1 MGITKNAISWWQWLR
16 THRFVMAITSAE
28 TIVRH
33 TAPHERHVAVELIA
47 NVNPSMPTKEV
58 PMRMPTLSAVVVSSA
73 VVLAVTAASPR
84 PAEAFFFPLLLGLGG
99 PSMGHVNPGQSPTN
113 RMWRDDDGKRGAS
126 TRTRSRDDDAGKAG
140 KASTRTRSRDDDG
153 KSSSGSAGKGA
164 RGAAKA
170 YAKANSDHGA
180 TQTSRAPSAKSPRVP
195 SASTGEASPGGFG
208 DTFEESR

>member
-1 MGITKNAISWWQWLR
+1 
-16 THRFVMAITSAE
+16 MAITSAE
-28 TIVRH
+28 IIVRD

-47 NVNPSMPTKEV
+47 YETVHATKEV
-58 PMRMPTLSAVVVSSA
+58 PMRMPTLSAAVVSSA

-84 PAEAFFFPLLLGLGG
+84 PAEAFFFPLLFGLGG

-113 RMWRDDDGKRGAS
+113 RMWREDDGKRGAS
-126 TRTRSRDDDAGKAG
+126 TRTRSRDEDAGKAG

-164 RGAAKA
+164 RVAAKA
-170 YAKANSDHGA
+170 YAKADSDHGA
-180 TQTSRAPSAKSPRVP
+180 RQTSRAPSAKSPRVP

>member
-1 MGITKNAISWWQWLR
+1 
-16 THRFVMAITSAE
+16 MAITSAE
-28 TIVRH
+28 TIVRD
-33 TAPHERHVAVELIA
+33 TAPYERHVAVELIA

-126 TRTRSRDDDAGKAG
+126 TRTRSRDDDDGKAGKPSTRTKSRDDDAGKAG
-140 KASTRTRSRDDDG
+140 KPSTRTRSRDDDS

-164 RGAAKA
+164 RVAAKA
-170 YAKANSDHGA
+170 DAKANSDHGA
-180 TQTSRAPSAKSPRVP
+180 RQTSRAPSAKSPRVP

-208 DTFEESR
+208 YTFEESR

>member
-1 MGITKNAISWWQWLR
+1 
-16 THRFVMAITSAE
+16 
-28 TIVRH
+28 
-33 TAPHERHVAVELIA
+33 
-47 NVNPSMPTKEV
+47 
-58 PMRMPTLSAVVVSSA
+58 MRMPTLSAAVVSSA
-73 VVLAVTAASPR
+73 VMLAVTAASPR

-99 PSMGHVNPGQSPTN
+99 PSMGYVNHGQSPAN
-113 RMWRDDDGKRGAS
+113 RMWRDDDGKRGASTRTRSRDDDDGKAGKASTRTRSRDDDAGKAGKAS

-164 RGAAKA
+164 RVAEKA

-180 TQTSRAPSAKSPRVP
+180 RQTSRAPSAKSPRVP

>member
-1 MGITKNAISWWQWLR
+1 
-16 THRFVMAITSAE
+16 MAITSAE
-28 TIVRH
+28 TIVRD
-33 TAPHERHVAVELIA
+33 TAPYERHVAVELIA

-99 PSMGHVNPGQSPTN
+99 PPMGYVNPGHSPTN

>member
-1 MGITKNAISWWQWLR
+1 
-16 THRFVMAITSAE
+16 
-28 TIVRH
+28 
-33 TAPHERHVAVELIA
+33 
-47 NVNPSMPTKEV
+47 
-58 PMRMPTLSAVVVSSA
+58 MRMPTLSAAVVSSS
-73 VVLAVTAASPR
+73 VILAVTAASPR

-99 PSMGHVNPGQSPTN
+99 PSMGYANPGHSPTN

-126 TRTRSRDDDAGKAG
+126 TRTRSRDDDDGKAG

-153 KSSSGSAGKGA
+153 KSSSRSAGKGA
-164 RGAAKA
+164 KVAEKA

-180 TQTSRAPSAKSPRVP
+180 RQTSRAPSAKSPRVP

>member
-1 MGITKNAISWWQWLR
+1 
-16 THRFVMAITSAE
+16 MAITSAE
-28 TIVRH
+28 TIVRD
-33 TAPHERHVAVELIA
+33 TAPYERHVAVELIA

>member
-58 PMRMPTLSAVVVSSA
+58 PMRMPTLSAAVVSSA
-73 VVLAVTAASPR
+73 VVLAVTTASPR

-99 PSMGHVNPGQSPTN
+99 PPMGYVNPGHSPTN
-113 RMWRDDDGKRGAS
+113 RMWRDDDGKHEAS
-126 TRTRSRDDDAGKAG
+126 TRTKSRDDDAGKAG
-140 KASTRTRSRDDDG
+140 KASTRTRSRDDDS

-164 RGAAKA
+164 RVAAKA
-170 YAKANSDHGA
+170 DAKANSDHGA
-180 TQTSRAPSAKSPRVP
+180 RQTSRAPSAKSPRVP

>member
-1 MGITKNAISWWQWLR
+1 
-16 THRFVMAITSAE
+16 
-28 TIVRH
+28 
-33 TAPHERHVAVELIA
+33 
-47 NVNPSMPTKEV
+47 
-58 PMRMPTLSAVVVSSA
+58 MRMPTLSGAVVSSA
-73 VVLAVTAASPR
+73 VMLAVTAASPR

-99 PSMGHVNPGQSPTN
+99 PSMGYVNHGQSPTN

-126 TRTRSRDDDAGKAG
+126 TRTRSRDDDDGKAG

-164 RGAAKA
+164 RVAEKA

-180 TQTSRAPSAKSPRVP
+180 RQTSRAPSAKSPRVP

>member
-1 MGITKNAISWWQWLR
+1 
-16 THRFVMAITSAE
+16 MAITSAE
-28 TIVRH
+28 TIVRD
-33 TAPHERHVAVELIA
+33 TAPYERHVAVELIA

-58 PMRMPTLSAVVVSSA
+58 PMRMPTLSAAVVSSA

-164 RGAAKA
+164 RVAAKA
-170 YAKANSDHGA
+170 DAKANSDHGA
-180 TQTSRAPSAKSPRVP
+180 RQTSRAPSAKSPRVP

>member
-1 MGITKNAISWWQWLR
+1 
-16 THRFVMAITSAE
+16 MAITSAE
-28 TIVRH
+28 TIVRD
-33 TAPHERHVAVELIA
+33 TAPYERHVAVELIA

-99 PSMGHVNPGQSPTN
+99 PPMGYVNPGHSPTN

-140 KASTRTRSRDDDG
+140 KASTRTRSRDDDS

-164 RGAAKA
+164 RVAAKA
-170 YAKANSDHGA
+170 DAKANSDHGA
-180 TQTSRAPSAKSPRVP
+180 RQTSRAPSAKSPRVP